1 MNTSLLHSDHPLVKT
16 NHGGDNNKSHTDKYF
31 ELYSIDILVEAI
43 RVILAQSSLEPSI
56 DVKPY
61 RLLTSLLDKPQIGP
75 VILDTILYD
84 VFRSLYLTCVNQVN
98 LQNNSNGRCV
108 SFTGDINSLKYGTT
122 FCNKNT
128 LTRQFL
134 NKNCQELIKNAN
146 LLFNTLEA
154 YYIWNYMGRA
164 YEISITNA
172 SKDSAMKPSG
182 QVHEIGAGK
191 PNILE
196 LCILTDFL
204 LDVIPI
210 ETYIDNT
217 SEILPNLFIK
227 LVTLM
232 KDNIRILNKFQI
244 SQSLELC
251 TKILNKIQPV
261 VVKNI
266 VKQEVETASVTFESL
281 ETRNSIAPSEQSNPE
296 SNNSSLLLTESL
308 VQTENDLSKSFNGK
322 ESKFGS
328 QLEKSKSDSK
338 INENGLGSELH
349 MDLNRERS
357 NSNQMFKKKHSPR
370 IEKKSKNKKSK
381 SSSKLYDLKKDEHS
395 DLSSLDIPQSE
406 KNEVVLL
413 DDTAESLTIPIHTK
427 TENKHIMRCL
437 NIYKKFYIVFILS
450 KVIPEINITAIFEK
464 LRYNVDNRTKDLEI
478 LLQKSIDNQDSFKPK
493 SHSSYRKLTNI
504 QFNERP
510 ICQSID
516 YNSAMKIASSI
527 LLEFNSFPNISEEHK
542 DENDVPFWI
551 KVLTICGCYP
561 QRNNSEI
568 QLIAINTLLEML
580 SLAKVQNIQANNNEN
595 TKVIVMGILRHSHV
609 SYLENCTYMIEVS

>member
-1 MNTSLLHSDHPLVKT
+1 MKN

-31 ELYSIDILVEAI
+31 EFYSIDILVEAI
-43 RVILAQSSLEPSI
+43 RVILAQSCLEPSI

-98 LQNNSNGRCV
+98 LQNHNSNGRCV
-108 SFTGDINSLKYGTT
+108 SFTGDLNSFKYGTP
-122 FCNKNT
+122 FCNNKSNT
-128 LTRQFL
+128 LTRHFL

-154 YYIWNYMGRA
+154 YYIWNYLGRA
-164 YEISITNA
+164 YEIAVTNA
-172 SKDSAMKPSG
+172 SKDGGVKPGG
-182 QVHEIGAGK
+182 QVHEIGTGK

-196 LCILTDFL
+196 LCFLTDFL

-232 KDNIRILNKFQI
+232 KDNIRVLNKFQI

-266 VKQEVETASVTFESL
+266 IKQEVETTSVTFETL
-281 ETRNSIAPSEQSNPE
+281 EIQKSIPPSEQSSIQE
-296 SNNSSLLLTESL
+296 SNNSSLLLTECL
-308 VQTENDLSKSFNGK
+308 ALQTDTDLSKSFTGK
-322 ESKFGS
+322 ELKFGS

-370 IEKKSKNKKSK
+370 IEKKSKSKKSK
-381 SSSKLYDLKKDEHS
+381 SSSKLYDLKKDEHN
-395 DLSSLDIPQSE
+395 DIDIPQSE
-406 KNEVVLL
+406 KIEVVLL
-413 DDTAESLTIPIHTK
+413 DETTTESLIIPIHTK
-427 TENKHIMRCL
+427 TENKHIVRCL
-437 NIYKKFYIVFILS
+437 NIYKKFYVVFILS
-450 KVIPEINITAIFEK
+450 KVIPEINITAVFEK

-478 LLQKSIDNQDSFKPK
+478 LLQKSIDHQDDFKPK
-493 SHSSYRKLTNI
+493 SHNNYRKFANI

-510 ICQSID
+510 ICQNVD

-609 SYLENCTYMIEVS
+609 AYLENCTYMIEVS